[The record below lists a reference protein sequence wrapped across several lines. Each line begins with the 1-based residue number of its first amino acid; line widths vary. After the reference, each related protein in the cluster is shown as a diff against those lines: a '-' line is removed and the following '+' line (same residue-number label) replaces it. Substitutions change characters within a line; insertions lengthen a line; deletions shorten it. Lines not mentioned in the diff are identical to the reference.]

1 MDTLIALGTLTA
13 FTYSVWALF
22 AGGDLYFDTA
32 ALVIAFQ
39 LLGKYLEALARGRAS
54 QAIRG
59 LLELG
64 AKEAHVVRGG
74 KEFLMLADQVKPGD
88 MLRVRPGEKIPTDG
102 IVVEGASTVD
112 ESMLTGESVPVE
124 KTAGAEVTGATLNVD
139 GTLLIRATRVG
150 SETALAQ
157 IVRLVEEAQSRK
169 APIQQ
174 LADRVAGIFVPVV
187 IVVAAVSALA
197 WVIASGGLRQAIA
210 PAVAV
215 LIIACPCAMG
225 LATPAAIMVGT
236 GRGAQLGIL
245 IRGGEVLERSRKIDS
260 VIFDKTGTLTE
271 GRMRLV
277 EVVGDERS
285 LAMAAG
291 AEAGSEHPVARAIVD
306 GASIR
311 GLALPK
317 ASSFRS
323 AVGQGVLAHLE
334 DTDVLVGSL
343 RYLMQQHFEIV
354 PRLRAEAERLESEGK
369 TVSWVGWEGRAQG
382 VLAVAD
388 GLKPGAGEVVDAL
401 KALGVEVSMITG
413 DNRSTAEAIAR
424 QVGIDLVL
432 AEVMPGQ
439 KVEEIR
445 RLQAAGKVVAM
456 IGDGVNDGPALAQSD
471 LGIAIGTGTDVA
483 IEASDLTLI
492 GGDLKGVVTAIQ
504 LSRRTFRTIVENLF
518 WAFGYNVVLVPLA
531 AFGLLNPILA
541 GAAMAFSSV
550 SVVSNSLRLRRF
562 AAS

>member
-1 MDTLIALGTLTA
+1 
-13 FTYSVWALF
+13 
-22 AGGDLYFDTA
+22 
-32 ALVIAFQ
+32 
-39 LLGKYLEALARGRAS
+39 
-54 QAIRG
+54 
-59 LLELG
+59 
-64 AKEAHVVRGG
+64 
-74 KEFLMLADQVKPGD
+74 
-88 MLRVRPGEKIPTDG
+88 
-102 IVVEGASTVD
+102 
-112 ESMLTGESVPVE
+112 
-124 KTAGAEVTGATLNVD
+124 
-139 GTLLIRATRVG
+139 
-150 SETALAQ
+150 
-157 IVRLVEEAQSRK
+157 
-169 APIQQ
+169 
-174 LADRVAGIFVPVV
+174 
-187 IVVAAVSALA
+187 
-197 WVIASGGLRQAIA
+197 
-210 PAVAV
+210 
-215 LIIACPCAMG
+215 
-225 LATPAAIMVGT
+225 
-236 GRGAQLGIL
+236 
-245 IRGGEVLERSRKIDS
+245 
-260 VIFDKTGTLTE
+260 
-271 GRMRLV
+271 
-277 EVVGDERS
+277 
-285 LAMAAG
+285 MAAG